1 MGGVMQR
8 MWQFLGFGEHEE
20 GGAPA
25 ETAPR
30 APIFRLHNP
39 RAMEIV
45 VLEPGDYDE
54 AQSAADYLKTQRPI
68 VLNLRHANKD
78 LGRRVVDFLSGVA
91 YALDGHTHRVGD
103 EIFLFTPSHVPITA
117 EHVLEEAVP
126 AGRRS
131 GDGRTGLFP
140 VD

>member
-1 MGGVMQR
+1 MG
-8 MWQFLGFGEHEE
+8 FT
-20 GGAPA
+20 A
-25 ETAPR
+25 ETAPPR

-45 VLEPGDYDE
+45 VLEPGQYDE

-91 YALDGHTHRVGD
+91 YALDGHMHRVGD
-103 EIFLFTPSHVPITA
+103 EIFLDG
-117 EHVLEEAVP
+117 AVP
-126 AGRRS
+126 AGAPA
-131 GDGRTGLFP
+131 GLFP